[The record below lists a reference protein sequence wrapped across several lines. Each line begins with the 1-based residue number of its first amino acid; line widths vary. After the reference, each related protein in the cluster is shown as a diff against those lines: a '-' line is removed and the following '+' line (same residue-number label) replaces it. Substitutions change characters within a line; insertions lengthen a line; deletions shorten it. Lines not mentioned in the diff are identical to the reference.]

1 MLRHDA
7 AELWPR
13 PVFGGWEQV
22 LSEVAG
28 PETEDNVDQARQHQ
42 SPCGLKVKISAPAIL
57 VGQDVCVASR
67 DCCSGRGNGNLEQ
80 RTSQRIS
87 DFSPIEA
94 RVRDQD
100 LNTGDQQGNERNYR
114 DPVRYPHQHSMP
126 G

>member
-1 MLRHDA
+1 M
-7 AELWPR
+7 R
-13 PVFGGWEQV
+13 P
-22 LSEVAG
+22 
-28 PETEDNVDQARQHQ
+28 Q
-42 SPCGLKVKISAPAIL
+42 SGDTGS
-57 VGQDVCVASR
+57 SH
-67 DCCSGRGNGNLEQ
+67 SGRAGCM
-80 RTSQRIS
+80 RSQSGLLLGKREWEFGTAEELAIS